1 MKNKNEDSNGVFN
14 FTHIDPELKKK
25 IELYTDLLIEKN
37 SEINLYSRR
46 VERKQLEHLIFESV
60 LLKKYLKGT
69 TIIDAGSGNGIV
81 GIPLAILMSEKKV
94 NLVEPV
100 KKKYNFLTMVKKE
113 IRSENIF
120 VFHGN
125 IREFVFHSDP
135 VDFSLVSRGFPD
147 YGELIRIIKKK
158 PGSEILMIT
167 SENKIRK
174 NRKYMEMFV
183 QNIYNIPYR
192 DQIKILKL
200 ESVSRETKK
209 RFM

>member
-46 VERKQLEHLIFESV
+46 VERKELEHLIFESV

>member
-1 MKNKNEDSNGVFN
+1 M
-14 FTHIDPELKKK
+14 
-25 IELYTDLLIEKN
+25 
-37 SEINLYSRR
+37 
-46 VERKQLEHLIFESV
+46 
-60 LLKKYLKGT
+60 KGT

-200 ESVSRETKK
+200 ESVSREPKK
-209 RFM
+209 KFM